1 MKKKRK
7 YNINIEDKTKLFFI
21 ILFFISG
28 IVLPSFVLIR
38 KEMKKE
44 VTSRKPI
51 QKRKKGNKNGNHRGF
66 KKSNEFLRI

>member
-44 VTSRKPI
+44 VTSKLYSLDLVGQI
-51 QKRKKGNKNGNHRGF
+51 IKGTHF
-66 KKSNEFLRI
+66 E

>member
-44 VTSRKPI
+44 VTSKLYSLDLV
-51 QKRKKGNKNGNHRGF
+51 G
-66 KKSNEFLRI
+66 